1 MDLRGKKVTV
11 VGLGKSGLAACNLL
25 IEKGARLSITDC
37 RDSQRIRDNIC
48 SLNRKNIVDIE
59 IGRHT
64 EGLIE
69 GRNLVVT
76 SPGVHLKSPPIIWAG
91 KKGIPVIGEVELAFA
106 FCPAPIIA
114 ITGTNGKTTVTT
126 LLGQIFQAAGRK
138 CAVCGNIGNPFSAEV
153 MRLSKEHIVILEI
166 SSFQLETIDKFK
178 PKVAVILNLSADH
191 LNRHKGFDEYFAAKC
206 RIFSNQD
213 EKDWTVL
220 NEKDSQKLALAAKT
234 KARVLYFSS
243 HCHCEEP
250 KATKQSKREIASL
263 TSFARNDLGNR
274 LNSNHFAALTI
285 SSLFAIPKEPAINI
299 CRQFRGL
306 KHRMEEIRQ
315 IRGIKFINDSKATN
329 ADSTLWALNSIKEPV
344 ILIAGGRDKGS
355 NFTALREKIKDKVR
369 AMVLFGEA
377 REKIEKT
384 FAGLVLTKKTE
395 TLAQAAKEAFCLARA
410 GDCVLLSPMCAS
422 FDMFSDYAERG
433 RAFKRAV
440 YSLKVNKLKS
450 LKS

>member
-1 MDLRGKKVTV
+1 MNLKGKKVTV

-25 IEKGARLSITDC
+25 IEKGARISITDC
-37 RDSQRIRDNIC
+37 RDSQRVKDNIC
-48 SLNRKNIVDIE
+48 SLNRENIVDIE

-69 GRNLVVT
+69 GKDLVVT
-76 SPGVHLKSPPIIWAG
+76 SPGVRLKSRPLIWAK
-91 KKGIPVIGEVELAFA
+91 KKGVPVIGEVELAFA
-106 FCPAPIIA
+106 FCRAPIIA

-153 MRLSKEHIVILEI
+153 TRLSEEHTVILEI

-191 LNRHKGFDEYFAAKC
+191 LDRHKNFDEYFAAKC

-220 NEKDSQKLALAAKT
+220 NEKDSQKLTLAAKT
-234 KARVLYFSS
+234 KARVLYFSKNLGG
-243 HCHCEEP
+243 E
-250 KATKQSKREIASL
+250 AAD
-263 TSFARNDLGNR
+263 FNDNQI
-274 LNSNHFAALTI
+274 AALTV

-329 ADSTLWALNSIKEPV
+329 AHSTLWALNSIKEPV

-355 NFTALREKIKDKVR
+355 NFTALGEKIKDKVR

-377 REKIEKT
+377 REKIEKA

-395 TLAQAAKEAFCLARA
+395 TLAQAVRDAFCLARA

-433 RAFKRAV
+433 RAFKQAV
-440 YSLKVNKLKS
+440 YSLKVKKL
-450 LKS
+450 